1 MDRSLSNESSSG
13 ERAKRQMILSR
24 DASIR
29 SQSQYLARENSEER
43 IKSTLDRF
51 TVKEDPSKLS
61 TQNLLTKPTM
71 MTITNQDILPFTVDF
86 GNKAVWEATEGRN
99 YHLAVQVSG
108 GSHITEKRKLKYQ
121 NQHPAMPQKPKPPK
135 KDKSVSVEEPPK
147 KPTPN
152 LPRKSKFGMPASN
165 AATMLLQSHKYND
178 YSAAAAGDD
187 LAQFK

>member
-1 MDRSLSNESSSG
+1 
-13 ERAKRQMILSR
+13 MILSR

-135 KDKSVSVEEPPK
+135 KDKSVRVEEPPK